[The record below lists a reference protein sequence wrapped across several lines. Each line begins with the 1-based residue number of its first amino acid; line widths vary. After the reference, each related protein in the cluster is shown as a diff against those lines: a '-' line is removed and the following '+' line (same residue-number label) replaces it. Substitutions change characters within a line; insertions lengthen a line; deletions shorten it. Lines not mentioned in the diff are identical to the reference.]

1 MLKGVMLVKSKEDYA
16 VYDKD
21 GFIKYRYKYS
31 NIVDVIFGKYC
42 LGLIVAFIFPAIGY
56 GIGKLLNLESK
67 QILGLVNLCFDISIY
82 LLALVW
88 IIKLFDL
95 YMSKRTYSSDEIKQ
109 INKNLKIYKQ
119 SVEYQTNQGFVS
131 SKNPENIQNT
141 FIIEIKNM
149 LTYLFNLIVV
159 ILLLIGIFY
168 LIFIIFKF
176 FLIYLINKTGFVT
189 FLKSYN

>member
-1 MLKGVMLVKSKEDYA
+1 MKSKEDYA

-42 LGLIVAFIFPAIGY
+42 LVLIVAFIFPAIGY

-95 YMSKRTYSSDEIKQ
+95 YMSKRTYSGVEI
-109 INKNLKIYKQ
+109 NLKIYKQ

-159 ILLLIGIFY
+159 VLLLIGIFY

-176 FLIYLINKTGFVT
+176 FLIYLINKMGFVT
-189 FLKSYN
+189 FLKSHN

>member
-1 MLKGVMLVKSKEDYA
+1 M
-16 VYDKD
+16 
-21 GFIKYRYKYS
+21 
-31 NIVDVIFGKYC
+31 
-42 LGLIVAFIFPAIGY
+42 
-56 GIGKLLNLESK
+56 
-67 QILGLVNLCFDISIY
+67 
-82 LLALVW
+82 
-88 IIKLFDL
+88 
-95 YMSKRTYSSDEIKQ
+95 
-109 INKNLKIYKQ
+109 KIYKQ

-189 FLKSYN
+189 FLKS